1 MKNHLVILLTAFP
14 LISTQATEMV
24 QLDAHEHGVGE
35 MNIAI
40 DNNQLTI
47 ELHAPG
53 ADIVGFEYAATRK
66 IDLEAIETALGI
78 LSKPLMLFS
87 VPDKAECVVK
97 DAVAKLESE
106 ANHDDDHD
114 DHDDDHDDHD
124 EDHDDHDDHDEDHD
138 DHDGG
143 EHTEFHAEYLLECAS
158 MKAMTTIT
166 FSYFDAFASAV
177 ELDVKMISPKGA
189 YAFEVS
195 RSSNV
200 IDLTDKL

>member
-106 ANHDDDHD
+106 ANHDDDD
-114 DHDDDHDDHD
+114 
-124 EDHDDHDDHDEDHD
+124 DDHDDHDEDHD

>member
-114 DHDDDHDDHD
+114 DHDDDHD
-124 EDHDDHDDHDEDHD
+124 EDHD